1 MSALAL
7 GLFFLGSF
15 FFFAMARRSLHQGP
29 GVDLETRVECLE
41 KMVMERFKLSMYH
54 VRGRILECGGCHGL
68 RQEIYKAAE
77 STSGIY
83 REDGCAIQREGAD
96 VVIDVVFNERGNPAG
111 FLTSVKNL
119 CQWSR
124 RTYEDIVE
132 EVFEGQ
138 VMVDVRGAPRM
149 IRREDYQADDTDSPD
164 GTPSQ
169 SNKPESF
176 LSATSP
182 MTRFQSIERPS
193 FLRSALVHKCHL
205 VDKALLSDE
214 MKRVQIDDN
223 LLAMTPGMH
232 SMFDG
237 TAADVPRI
245 RISVAD
251 ESSGNVCEGRQE
263 VELELEAINEEVA
276 DDVGVLLKKGFRRE
290 GLCFSNLVVFVKD
303 PGVFKVNLD
312 HKYEQTSRR
321 WRGVDREAP

>member
-1 MSALAL
+1 MSAVAL

-15 FFFAMARRSLHQGP
+15 FFFAMARRSTLSLRKGP
-29 GVDLETRVECLE
+29 GTDLERRVECLE
-41 KMVMERFKLSMYH
+41 KIVTERFQLSMYH

-77 STSGIY
+77 STGGIY

-124 RTYEDIVE
+124 TTYEDVVE
-132 EVFEGQ
+132 EVFDGQ

-149 IRREDYQADDTDSPD
+149 ICREHYQADDTDSPD

-169 SNKPESF
+169 STSPESF

-182 MTRFQSIERPS
+182 ITRFQSIERPS
-193 FLRSALVHKCHL
+193 FLRSALVHK
-205 VDKALLSDE
+205 ALLSDE
-214 MKRVQIDDN
+214 AKRVQVDDN

-245 RISVAD
+245 RISVAGG
-251 ESSGNVCEGRQE
+251 SSGNVCEGRQE
-263 VELELEAINEEVA
+263 VELKLEAINEEVA

-290 GLCFSNLVVFVKD
+290 GLCFCNLLVYVKD